1 MQALKCLTKV
11 DPKGRI
17 ILHKVP
23 FKKGAPVEVIVLPRE
38 VGTPDDLLLA
48 AQSSLSFWDNPIDD
62 EVWNDA

>member
-11 DPKGRI
+11 DSKGRI

-23 FKKGAPVEVIVLPRE
+23 FKKGSPVEVIVLPRE
-38 VGTPDDLLLA
+38 VRTPDGLLLA
-48 AQSSLSFWDNPIDD
+48 AQSSQSFWNNPIDD